1 MSDNVPITSLQHSA
15 GKSSVFSQLMKR
27 QKERRVEL
35 EIIILERQNIR
46 IP

>member
-1 MSDNVPITSLQHSA
+1 MIDNVPITSLQCSA

-27 QKERRVEL
+27 QKGRRVEL
-35 EIIILERQNIR
+35 ETIIPERHNNR